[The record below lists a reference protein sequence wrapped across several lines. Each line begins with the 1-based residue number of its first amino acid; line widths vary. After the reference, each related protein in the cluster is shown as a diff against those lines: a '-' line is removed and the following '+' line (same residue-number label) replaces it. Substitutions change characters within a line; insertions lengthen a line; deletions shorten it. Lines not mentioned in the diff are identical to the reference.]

1 MRLHDKDAIGVP
13 DFRRGIRG
21 RFTARGLHKCKI
33 CTDHFT
39 HPPAGGAAGENLRGR
54 ARAAPA
60 GKMKRRMEFPRAFD
74 PVTAPPLSGF
84 SVGMSFAFVQSTTQK
99 GGILQMSAGKLLP
112 LEGIK
117 IVELGT
123 HVAVPNA
130 ARYMATLGAEV
141 VKVES
146 IRGDEWRGVGV
157 SYGAVATVEENPVY
171 TSPNSNKRFLS
182 LNLKDPEGKRI
193 MDTLLARADV
203 FMSNVRMGSL
213 MKLGL
218 DYESLKAANP
228 GLIYCHFTGFGQKGP
243 DAARPGF
250 DTAAFWA
257 KGGLMADLPF
267 EGDYPLKPSGAIG
280 DSIVSSN
287 VACGVLTALLARQR
301 TGLGTMVTT
310 SLYQNAIW
318 VNAANVITAQEMYHN
333 RYPKSKKYPDDPLSF
348 VYRSRDGEW
357 FVTAIVDYN
366 GAWEK
371 VCRVYDMEDLLHDER
386 YSTEAAVLSD
396 PERACEV
403 SRRIQEAFGKKDSDE
418 WSRIL
423 TEADIVFSR
432 AGHIAD
438 IAHDEQAWAND
449 YLERVTY
456 PSGTEVAMPR
466 IPVQFSE
473 YGMKDCQPTGDVGR
487 DTREILSD
495 IGLSDEE
502 IARLREKNVVR

>member
-1 MRLHDKDAIGVP
+1 
-13 DFRRGIRG
+13 
-21 RFTARGLHKCKI
+21 
-33 CTDHFT
+33 
-39 HPPAGGAAGENLRGR
+39 
-54 ARAAPA
+54 
-60 GKMKRRMEFPRAFD
+60 
-74 PVTAPPLSGF
+74 
-84 SVGMSFAFVQSTTQK
+84 
-99 GGILQMSAGKLLP
+99 MSAEKLLP
-112 LEGIK
+112 LTGIK

-141 VKVES
+141 IKVES
-146 IRGDEWRGVGV
+146 IRGDEWRGVGI
-157 SYGAVATVEENPVY
+157 SYGAVATVDENPVY
-171 TSPNSNKRFLS
+171 TTPNSNKQFLS
-182 LNLKDPEGKRI
+182 LNLKDPEGKKI
-193 MDTLLARADV
+193 MDTLLTQTDV

-213 MKLGL
+213 IKLGL
-218 DYESLKAANP
+218 DYETLKTLNP
-228 GLIYCHFTGFGQKGP
+228 KLIYCHFTGFGQKGP

-267 EGDYPLKPSGAIG
+267 EGDYPLKPSGGIG

-287 VACGVLTALLARQR
+287 IACGVLTALLARQR
-301 TGLGTMVTT
+301 TGKGTMVTT

-348 VYRSRDGEW
+348 VYRSKDGEW

-371 VCRVYDMEDLLHDER
+371 VCRIYGMEDILHDER
-386 YSTEAAVLSD
+386 YSTEAAVQSD
-396 PERACEV
+396 PERAYEI
-403 SRRIQEAFGKKDSDE
+403 SRRIQEAFLKKDSAE

-423 TEADIVFSR
+423 TEADIVFSK

-456 PSGTEVAMPR
+456 PSGTTVVMPR

-473 YGMKDCQPTGDVGR
+473 YGMKDCQPSGEIGQ
-487 DTREILSD
+487 DTEKILLN
-495 IGLSDEE
+495 IGFSAEE
-502 IARLREKNVVR
+502 IMRLKQNKVVR